1 MEFEDDIEVQGLIL
15 LINQGINTQLFNI
28 FLILNTF
35 DCGSS
40 PLVILLLSSKRDL
53 KELLK
58 SSKEF

>member
-1 MEFEDDIEVQGLIL
+1 VEFEDDIEVQGLIL